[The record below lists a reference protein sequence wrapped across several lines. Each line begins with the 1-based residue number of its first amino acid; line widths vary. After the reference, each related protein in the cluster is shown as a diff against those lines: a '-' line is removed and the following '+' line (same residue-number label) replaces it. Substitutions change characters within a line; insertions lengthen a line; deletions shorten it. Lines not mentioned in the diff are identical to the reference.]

1 MPPLLVCTPYVQS
14 CYRKISGAFVLF
26 RGDEKKEEMENKEK
40 SKKGIVKIIIFVAI
54 VVAIFLADRQFGW
67 SAWISNSDNLAF
79 LKQMVNDNIVLAF
92 VIYCAVTIVG
102 CVVLALP
109 GLFFALLAGVVFG
122 PVLGIVA
129 CDVACTLGAMGAFI
143 AGRYFLKD
151 SVKPLLKK
159 SKTLERLLF
168 SGSEKND
175 LILLMITRM
184 VPIFPYNLQN
194 FAYGITDIDFAKYSI
209 FTFLFMIPG
218 VSFFTIGAAGL
229 TAGADAWIYYL
240 TAAILAVLVTIA
252 GLLIKKKFLP
262 NEEKAKAE

>member
-1 MPPLLVCTPYVQS
+1 MKGEKLL
-14 CYRKISGAFVLF
+14 
-26 RGDEKKEEMENKEK
+26 EN
-40 SKKGIVKIIIFVAI
+40 KKGIIKISIFVVIIIAI
-54 VVAIFLADRQFGW
+54 VLLDRQFGW
-67 SAWISNSDNLAF
+67 STWISNSDNLAF
-79 LKQMVNDNIVLAF
+79 LKQLVNDNIVAAF
-92 VIYCAVTIVG
+92 LIYCAITIIG

-159 SKTLERLLF
+159 SKTLEKLLF

-184 VPIFPYNLQN
+184 IPIFPYNLQN

-229 TAGADAWIYYL
+229 TAGNDAWIYYL
-240 TAAILAVLVTIA
+240 TAGVLAILVTLA
-252 GLLIKKKFLP
+252 GVLIKKKFL
-262 NEEKAKAE
+262 NGEEVQAQE

>member
-1 MPPLLVCTPYVQS
+1 
-14 CYRKISGAFVLF
+14 
-26 RGDEKKEEMENKEK
+26 MEQ
-40 SKKGIVKIIIFVAI
+40 KKGIIKIVIFVALVI
-54 VVAIFLADRQFGW
+54 AIILLDRHFGW
-67 SAWISNSDNLAF
+67 SAWISNSENLNF
-79 LKQMVNDNIVLAF
+79 LKQLVNDNIVLAF
-92 VIYCAVTIVG
+92 LLYCVITIVG

-175 LILLMITRM
+175 LVLLMITRM
-184 VPIFPYNLQN
+184 IPIFPYNLQN

-229 TAGADAWIYYL
+229 TAGQDAWIYY
-240 TAAILAVLVTIA
+240 TIAAVLAVLVTLA
-252 GLLIKKKFLP
+252 GFLIKKKFLP
-262 NEEKAKAE
+262 KEMTEEVANAK